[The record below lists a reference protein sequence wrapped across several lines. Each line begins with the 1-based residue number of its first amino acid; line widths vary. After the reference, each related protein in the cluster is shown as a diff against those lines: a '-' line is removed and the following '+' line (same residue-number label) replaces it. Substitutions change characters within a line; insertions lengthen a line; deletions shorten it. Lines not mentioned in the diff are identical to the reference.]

1 MIDYLSRYKVIV
13 FDLGGTLMEYS
24 GMPDELFKR
33 SIPEL
38 LSRIDLYVSSQSCGY
53 RKPNARGISYI
64 TDYFGVENSNLLLVG
79 DEEKDHRTAI
89 NAGCDYMFIED
100 YLKTTFRKT

>member
-1 MIDYLSRYKVIV
+1 MTVL
-13 FDLGGTLMEYS
+13 
-24 GMPDELFKR
+24 
-33 SIPEL
+33 
-38 LSRIDLYVSSQSCGY
+38 CGY

-89 NAGCDYMFIED
+89 NAGCDYM
-100 YLKTTFRKT
+100 